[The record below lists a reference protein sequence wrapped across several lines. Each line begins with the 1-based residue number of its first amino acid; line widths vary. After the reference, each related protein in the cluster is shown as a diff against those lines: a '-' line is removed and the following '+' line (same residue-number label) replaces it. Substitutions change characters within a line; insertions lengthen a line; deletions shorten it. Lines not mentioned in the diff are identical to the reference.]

1 MISFK
6 SVGGISEGDMYR
18 ERSSKANSE
27 KDKFFHFDSQ
37 SRGNEGISSGMKRPP
52 SAARPFKTTSSN
64 ESCRYLAVVST
75 SIASI
80 DYSLRRNLPTL
91 RGIVEKVCES
101 YLWVPLVQ
109 WEALL
114 VGTAKPTGFFESDII
129 LERFEEQ
136 SRTCQS

>member
-1 MISFK
+1 MLVFSSNVTIGVVSGARKVEEFRLMISFK
-6 SVGGISEGDMYR
+6 SVGGISEGYMYR

-37 SRGNEGISSGMKRPP
+37 SRGNEEISSGMKRPP
-52 SAARPFKTTSSN
+52 SAARPFKTTSLN

-91 RGIVEKVCES
+91 RGSVER
-101 YLWVPLVQ
+101 Y
-109 WEALL
+109 
-114 VGTAKPTGFFESDII
+114 
-129 LERFEEQ
+129 R
-136 SRTCQS
+136 